1 MVRCGSGRM
10 RAARGP
16 GSPSQPRPAASVAG
30 RAIGAGQLIAGIT
43 SRVAHAAVPLLPA
56 RAPRSRKRT
65 QTVKHT
71 APAVSRAR
79 HGTSLSDEK
88 NRSDRRPPRRRPDGR
103 DAPRP
108 YASGT
113 AEPT

>member
-43 SRVAHAAVPLLPA
+43 SRVAHAAVSLLPA

-71 APAVSRAR
+71 APADVRPIR
-79 HGTSLSDEK
+79 DEIERRVLSFSTRELDVPAAAV
-88 NRSDRRPPRRRPDGR
+88 R
-103 DAPRP
+103 
-108 YASGT
+108 
-113 AEPT
+113 